1 MGRRAVLA
9 ALCAVLLTGCA
20 AQTAAQAPDS
30 SETVAAQPPAA
41 RQLTVSEAEQRALA
55 PLRAGCTAALTDE
68 QLSVRAADGTSRDY
82 YVFAISRA
90 DGSAAGKAAVDC
102 MTGQVYH
109 YLGDGVLEPYTSFLL
124 YDGDR
129 AGQDWPG
136 VYADENGRTL
146 TLVLQ
151 EDGSLSY
158 TFSDGTAGT
167 AMVSGDTAASADGML
182 TFLLEQGIVTAAG
195 GSVTGNYI
203 AQ

>member
-30 SETVAAQPPAA
+30 SETVAAV

-55 PLRAGCTAALTDE
+55 PLRAGCTAVLTDE
-68 QLSVRAADGTSRDY
+68 QLSVRAADGTSRGY

-90 DGSAAGKAAVDC
+90 DGSDAGKAAVDC

-151 EDGSLSY
+151 EDGSLAY

>member
-1 MGRRAVLA
+1 MGRRAVLGG
-9 ALCAVLLTGCA
+9 LCAVLLTGCA

-30 SETVAAQPPAA
+30 SETVAAV

-55 PLRAGCTAALTDE
+55 PLLAGCTAMLTDK
-68 QLSVRAADGTSRDY
+68 QLSVRAADGTSRGY

-90 DGSAAGKAAVDC
+90 DGSDAGKAAVDC

-146 TLVLQ
+146 TLTLQ

>member
-1 MGRRAVLA
+1 M
-9 ALCAVLLTGCA
+9 
-20 AQTAAQAPDS
+20 
-30 SETVAAQPPAA
+30 
-41 RQLTVSEAEQRALA
+41 
-55 PLRAGCTAALTDE
+55 RAGCTAALTDE
-68 QLSVRAADGTSRDY
+68 QLSVCAADGTSRGY
-82 YVFAISRA
+82 YVCAISRA

-167 AMVSGDTAASADGML
+167 AVVTGDTAASADGTL

>member
-1 MGRRAVLA
+1 MGRMVALT

-20 AQTAAQAPDS
+20 AQPAAQEPDS
-30 SETVAAQPPAA
+30 SETVAAV
-41 RQLTVSEAEQRALA
+41 RQLTATEAEQRALA
-55 PLRAGCTAALTDE
+55 PLRAGCTAVLTDE
-68 QLSVRAADGTSRDY
+68 QLSVRAADGTSRSY

-90 DGSAAGKAAVDC
+90 DGSDAGKAAVDC

>member
-1 MGRRAVLA
+1 MGRMAALT

-20 AQTAAQAPDS
+20 AQPAAQGPDS
-30 SETVAAQPPAA
+30 SETVAAV
-41 RQLTVSEAEQRALA
+41 RQLTALEAEQRVLA
-55 PLRAGCTAALTDE
+55 PLRAGCTAVLTDE
-68 QLSVRAADGTSRDY
+68 QLSVRAADGTSRGY

-90 DGSAAGKAAVDC
+90 DGSDAGKAAVDC

-167 AMVSGDTAASADGML
+167 ATVSGDTAASADGML

>member
-1 MGRRAVLA
+1 MGRMAALT

-20 AQTAAQAPDS
+20 AQPAAQEPDS
-30 SETVAAQPPAA
+30 SETVAAV
-41 RQLTVSEAEQRALA
+41 RQLTATEAEQRALA
-55 PLRAGCTAALTDE
+55 PLRAGCTAVLTDE
-68 QLSVRAADGTSRDY
+68 QLSVRAADGTSRSY

-90 DGSAAGKAAVDC
+90 DGSDAGKAAVDC

-167 AMVSGDTAASADGML
+167 AMISGDTAASADGML

>member
-30 SETVAAQPPAA
+30 SETVAAV

-55 PLRAGCTAALTDE
+55 PLRAGCTAVLTDE
-68 QLSVRAADGTSRDY
+68 QLSVRAADGTSRGY

-90 DGSAAGKAAVDC
+90 DGSDAGKAAVDC

-151 EDGSLSY
+151 EDGSLAY

-195 GSVTGNYI
+195 GSMTGNYI